1 MLSEKK
7 AVNPF
12 TERQYDNSEL
22 LDKVR
27 QGNTKLNDQVAEAK
41 QKFKVIENKKFRKQA
56 LTRPEDL
63 VKYNDVSVT
72 RLLAKRFTTPF
83 NTANYQKSVRDLQVA
98 LLSLSALLVVVSG
111 GWIAISNT
119 NFLANG
125 DFAYNAG
132 LLGGFLM
139 LCSIFYALLKRIRFI
154 NALGKNETWF
164 YAHLICGIAG
174 PLLIIFHTAFQI
186 KSVNSGVAFFCML
199 AILLSGLFGRY
210 IFTHMSYRAHRIYR
224 DISDTELNLLSTLQN
239 HQCSTTKPTKAA
251 LTQLIVNGLK
261 KRTYWFQNI
270 PQMLKML
277 YSAAA
282 CYRLLMRD
290 IRSTCSKVKT
300 HYQWDKATY
309 KEMLSDNKR
318 LVRSYIYR
326 IIKLSMMSMGQN
338 LLTSWRTFHVNLL
351 YLLTLTATAHIVAVH
366 MY

>member
-22 LDKVR
+22 LDKIR
-27 QGNTKLNDQVAEAK
+27 QSDTHLNDQLAEAK
-41 QKFKVIENKKFRKQA
+41 QKFKIIENKKFRKQA

-63 VKYNDVSVT
+63 VKYNDVTVT
-72 RLLAKRFTTPF
+72 RLLAKRFGTVF
-83 NTANYQKSVRDLQVA
+83 NTTSYQKSRRDLQVA
-98 LLSLSALLVVVSG
+98 LLSLSALLVIVSG

-119 NFLANG
+119 NFLATG

-164 YAHLICGIAG
+164 YAHLICGIVG

-186 KSVNSGVAFFCML
+186 KSVNSGVAFFCLL

-210 IFTHMSYRAHRIYR
+210 IYTHMSYRAHRIYR
-224 DISDTELNLLSTLQN
+224 DVGDVELDLLSGLQN
-239 HQCSTTKPTKAA
+239 HQCSTSKSTKSA

-261 KRTYWFQNI
+261 KPKYWFQNI
-270 PQMLKML
+270 PQILKML
-277 YSAAA
+277 LSAAA
-282 CYRLLMRD
+282 CYRSLMRD
-290 IRSTCSKVKT
+290 VKSTCSKAKT
-300 HYQWDKATY
+300 RYKWDKATY
-309 KEMLSDNKR
+309 KEMLKDNKH
-318 LVRSYIYR
+318 LVRSYIFR
-326 IIKLSMMSMGQN
+326 IIKLSMMSMAQN
-338 LLTSWRTFHVNLL
+338 LLASWRTFHVNLL
-351 YLLTLTATAHIVAVH
+351 YLLTLTATAHIIAVH

>member
-12 TERQYDNSEL
+12 TERQYDNSTL

-27 QGNTKLNDQVAEAK
+27 QGDTRLNDQLSEVK
-41 QKFKVIENKKFRKQA
+41 QKFKIIENKKFRKQA

-63 VKYNDVSVT
+63 VKYNDVTVT
-72 RLLAKRFTTPF
+72 RLLAKRFSTPF

-98 LLSLSALLVVVSG
+98 LLSLSVLLVVVSV
-111 GWIAISNT
+111 GWIAIGDT
-119 NFLANG
+119 NFLAEG

-139 LCSIFYALLKRIRFI
+139 LCSIFYALLKRVRFI
-154 NALGKNETWF
+154 NAMGKNETWF

-174 PLLIIFHTAFQI
+174 PLLIIFHTTFQI
-186 KSVNSGVAFFCML
+186 KSVNSGVAFFSML

-210 IFTHMSYRAHRIYR
+210 FFTHMSYRAHRIYR
-224 DISDTELNLLSTLQN
+224 DIGDVELDLLSTLHN
-239 HQCSTTKPTKAA
+239 HQCSTAKPTKAA
-251 LTQLIVNGLK
+251 LTQLIVNGLRK
-261 KRTYWFQNI
+261 PRYWFHNI
-270 PQMLKML
+270 PQSIKML
-277 YSAAA
+277 YSATA

-290 IRSTCSKVKT
+290 IKSTCSKVKT
-300 HYQWDKATY
+300 RYQWDKATY
-309 KEMLSDNKR
+309 KEMLADNKR
-318 LVRSYIYR
+318 QVRSYIYR
-326 IIKLSMMSMGQN
+326 IIKLSAMSMAQN

-351 YLLTLTATAHIVAVH
+351 YLLTLTATAHIIAVH